1 MALDTYANLST
12 AIGTWEERTF
22 TTAETDEFIL
32 LAEANANLRLAS
44 DFRRRT
50 SATINLD
57 SSGVGTLPT
66 SFIGM
71 VSLTRDVAGSLP
83 LKQVSAGALIERN
96 PYEISDDAAVYALL
110 SATSLQVAPVTDD
123 NFLAVYSTV
132 VPALTASNTT
142 NWLLALAPH
151 YYLFAGQAA
160 AAATYKAYDE
170 AALLDGKANMILDQ
184 IISQGNLAEFG
195 NVEMTLPYYG
205 VA

>member
-12 AIGTWEERTF
+12 AIGSWEERTF

-32 LAEANANLRLAS
+32 LVEANANLKLAS
-44 DFRRRT
+44 DFRRRG

-83 LKQVSAGALIERN
+83 LKQVSHAALIQRN
-96 PYEISDDAAVYALL
+96 PYEISDDAEVFALL

-123 NFLAVYSTV
+123 NYLAVYSTV
-132 VPALTASNTT
+132 VPALSASNTT
-142 NWLLALAPH
+142 NWLLTLAPH
-151 YYLFAGQAA
+151 YYLFGCQAA
-160 AAATYKAYDE
+160 AAAKYKTYEE
-170 AALLDGKANMILDQ
+170 AAVLDGKANMILDQ
-184 IISQGNLAEFG
+184 VISQGNVAEYG
-195 NVEMTLPYYG
+195 NAEMTMPYYA